1 MVISMWEMVL
11 LNHPMTL
18 SLSWKKEE
26 LDIHDE
32 VNFLLTISDQINKG
46 KIISQKSVLESDF
59 R

>member
-46 KIISQKSVLESDF
+46 KIISQKSVLESEF